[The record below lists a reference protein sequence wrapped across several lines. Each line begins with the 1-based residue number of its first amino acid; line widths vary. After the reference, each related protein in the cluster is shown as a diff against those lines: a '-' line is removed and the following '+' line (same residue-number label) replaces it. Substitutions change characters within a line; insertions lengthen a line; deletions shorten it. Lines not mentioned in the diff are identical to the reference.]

1 MSDSSAENG
10 YPLELPSGGRYYKSG
25 SSRVVLTHIKGEQ
38 EALLAD
44 ANPQTFPEVADQVLQ
59 QLSSDLPVD
68 DWGDLLI
75 GDKYAL
81 MFRLRQIS
89 YPGKAYSFDVTCPR
103 CDFPNA
109 IDIDIKTDVDMR
121 EGNPQATEE
130 PFEVDLPVSGRMAKI
145 RLMRVSDER
154 EMTRFVRQERRKN
167 PKKGDPG
174 YLFSIARGLVMLDD
188 EPIELDAA
196 IEFVREAAGMD
207 NMALKD
213 CLDDHDVGPELD
225 LDFTCQQCKSYWHQL
240 MPLGADFFR
249 PGAAKRRRSKG

>member
-1 MSDSSAENG
+1 MSDSPAANG

-25 SSRVVLTHIKGEQ
+25 SSRAVLTHIRGEQ

-44 ANPQTFPEVADQVLQ
+44 ANPQTFPEVADQILQ

-81 MFRLRQIS
+81 MFHLREIS
-89 YPGKAYSFDVTCPR
+89 YPGKPYSFDLTCPH
-103 CDFPNA
+103 CAFPNA
-109 IDIDIKTDVDMR
+109 VNLDIKKDVEMR
-121 EGNPQATEE
+121 EGKPAAE
-130 PFEVDLPVSGRMAKI
+130 PFEVDLPLTSHVARI

-154 EMTRFVRQERRKN
+154 EMTSFVRKERREN
-167 PKKGDPG
+167 PGKGDPG
-174 YLFSIARGLVMLDD
+174 YLYSMAKGIVTMDD
-188 EPIELDAA
+188 QPMELDAA
-196 IEFVREAAGMD
+196 IQFVREASGMD
-207 NMALKD
+207 NSALKD

-225 LDFTCQQCKSYWHQL
+225 LQFTCQQCKSYWHQL

-249 PGAAKRRRSKG
+249 PGATKRRRSKG